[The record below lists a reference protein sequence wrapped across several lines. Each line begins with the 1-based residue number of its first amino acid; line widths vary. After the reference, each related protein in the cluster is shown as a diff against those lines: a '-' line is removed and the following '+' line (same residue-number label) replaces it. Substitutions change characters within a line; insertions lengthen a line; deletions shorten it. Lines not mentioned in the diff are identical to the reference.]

1 MSLKPCQSKEGEIVR
16 NTVRVRGRER
26 ERERER
32 LLKCSWQCS
41 ATIREIPQTFISS
54 QFHAQ
59 PESRERER
67 EREHALQLPAS
78 LKHCH
83 NRSVE
88 YELVSQIDV
97 SCLKKSED

>member
-1 MSLKPCQSKEGEIVR
+1 MQRYDKRNSTNIHIQPIPC
-16 NTVRVRGRER
+16 TAREQR
-26 ERERER
+26 
-32 LLKCSWQCS
+32 K
-41 ATIREIPQTFISS
+41 
-54 QFHAQ
+54 
-59 PESRERER
+59 R